1 MKIGH
6 TVDSNGFLTGDVVE
20 GSGVT
25 PSVTAFCP
33 DGFYKPKWNG
43 AAWEEGLTQA
53 EIDAISH
60 TPKPPSLDER
70 IKALEDM
77 ELERMLG
84 GL

>member
-6 TVDSNGFLTGDVVE
+6 TIDSDGFYTGDVI
-20 GSGVT
+20 SDTGVT
-25 PSVTAFCP
+25 PDVTDICP
-33 DGFYKPKWNG
+33 DGFYKPRWDG
-43 AAWEEGLTQA
+43 VHWVEALTQQ
-53 EIDAISH
+53 EIDAVKNA
-60 TPKPPSLDER
+60 PQPPSLDDR